1 VPASEGGLCC
11 LSLVGPGICWRVGGT
26 RDSPVQVLFPQGWER
41 FESGSSGW
49 PWVLGVD
56 AVGGPPQGW
65 ERFESG
71 SSGWP
76 WVLGVDAVGGPPH
89 GYVADECG
97 ARVAARWSPRTAAA
111 DERATRPPPLA
122 IRSAIRAATPS
133 ALQRA
138 ALCDQLNGLV
148 WGRSRC
154 AHVSCGQRHRR
165 PGKGEVAEPA
175 MLTA

>member
-26 RDSPVQVLFPQGWER
+26 RDSPVQVLF
-41 FESGSSGW
+41 
-49 PWVLGVD
+49 
-56 AVGGPPQGW
+56 PQGW

-133 ALQRA
+133 ALQ
-138 ALCDQLNGLV
+138 
-148 WGRSRC
+148 
-154 AHVSCGQRHRR
+154 
-165 PGKGEVAEPA
+165 
-175 MLTA
+175 